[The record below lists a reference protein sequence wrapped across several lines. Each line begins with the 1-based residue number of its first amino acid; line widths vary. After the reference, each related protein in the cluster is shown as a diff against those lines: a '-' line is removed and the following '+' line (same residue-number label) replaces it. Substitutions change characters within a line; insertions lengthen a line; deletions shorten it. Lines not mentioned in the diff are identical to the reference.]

1 MKSKRVALYIRVSTE
16 EQARQGLSLDAQLS
30 DLRTYA
36 DKHKYKI
43 VGVYTDDGASARKK
57 PFSRRAFKQLIED
70 IKQNKID
77 RVLFIKLD
85 RWFRSVKDYYKAQE
99 ILDMH
104 EVDWETTQEDY
115 NTTTTNGRLMLN
127 IKLSIAQNESDMTS
141 DRINFVFAQKRARHE
156 ICSGKIPF
164 GYESQNKRLVPN
176 ENAKYVQPL
185 FEHFVKTQNLTEAAR
200 WMCSHGFYYTYA
212 SISHVLKNER
222 YIGRSRG
229 DDEFCSR

>member
-1 MKSKRVALYIRVSTE
+1 MKNKRVALYIRVSTE
-16 EQARQGLSLDAQLS
+16 EQARQGLSLDAQLA
-30 DLRTYA
+30 DLRSYA
-36 DKHKYKI
+36 DKHNYEI
-43 VGVYTDDGASARKK
+43 VGVYTDDGSSARKK

-141 DRINFVFAQKRARHE
+141 DRIQFVFAQKRARHE
-156 ICSGKIPF
+156 ICSG
-164 GYESQNKRLVPN
+164 SLDV
-176 ENAKYVQPL
+176 
-185 FEHFVKTQNLTEAAR
+185 
-200 WMCSHGFYYTYA
+200 
-212 SISHVLKNER
+212 
-222 YIGRSRG
+222 RSRLLLYLRKYQPRA
-229 DDEFCSR
+229 EERKIHRAIPRR